1 MLLLLL
7 HWRVISMSNATHFNE
22 ISNTYYLV
30 KQCGVYMLHN
40 DNWRMSAFKQ
50 HEVINENGFV
60 AL

>member
-1 MLLLLL
+1 
-7 HWRVISMSNATHFNE
+7 MSNATHFNE

-50 HEVINENGFV
+50 HEVVNENGFV
-60 AL
+60 AI